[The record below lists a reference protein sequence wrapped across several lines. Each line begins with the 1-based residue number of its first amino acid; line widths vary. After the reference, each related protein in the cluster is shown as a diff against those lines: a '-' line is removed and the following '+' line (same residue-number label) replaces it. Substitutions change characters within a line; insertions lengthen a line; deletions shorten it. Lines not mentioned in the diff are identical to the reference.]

1 MENKTDIKV
10 SVIIPIYNAFDY
22 IKPAMDSVL
31 YQSLSE
37 IEIIC
42 VDDGSTDHTLEV
54 LKEYQSRDSRVR
66 IVTETNAGPG
76 LARNN
81 GIKRARGE
89 YIAFLDSDDFFE
101 PTFLEALYGIAK
113 RDDLDI
119 AIARYDIYNSRRS
132 RFESVPRT
140 EHSDMYLPGKV
151 TSKNEHPD
159 SILLSTVG
167 AAWNKIF
174 RRSFV
179 EEKGL
184 VFLPEAKIYEDV
196 YFVVTALSLAE
207 RIGKVHD
214 VLVHHRIHSQQV
226 RARVFKKYYHQ
237 IPSVFRKIKEFLMQ
251 NGMYAPLS
259 VSFLNLSASR
269 CYKIFN
275 LLSNE
280 DKEAFWNAFHND
292 YADIL
297 GWCGHEASDFDSN
310 EIFEFV
316 VNVQM
321 YEYSVYKKRLDHG
334 EKLKVTNLK
343 QNIEFVKKKKRVL
356 AFFKKLFK
364 KNKKNLH
371 SL

>member
-1 MENKTDIKV
+1 MDNKTDIKV
-10 SVIIPIYNAFDY
+10 SVIMPIYNARDY
-22 IKPAMDSVL
+22 IRPAMDSVL
-31 YQSLSE
+31 YQTLSE
-37 IEIIC
+37 IEVIC
-42 VDDGSTDHTLEV
+42 VDDGSTDHSLEV
-54 LKEYQSRDSRVR
+54 LKEYQARDSRVR

-81 GIKRARGE
+81 GMRRARGE

-113 RDDLDI
+113 RDNLDI
-119 AIARYDIYNSRRS
+119 AISRYDIYNSRRS
-132 RFESVPRT
+132 RFEPVART
-140 EHSDMYLPGKV
+140 EHSDIYLPDKV

-167 AAWNKIF
+167 SAWNKIF

-184 VFLPEAKIYEDV
+184 VFLPEVRIYEDV

-207 RIGKVHD
+207 RIGKVHEI
-214 VLVHHRIHSQQV
+214 LVHHRIHSEQA
-226 RARVFKKYYHQ
+226 RAKTFKKYYHQ
-237 IPSVFRKIKEFLMQ
+237 VPSVFRKIKEFLMQ

-275 LLSNE
+275 LLPS
-280 DKEAFWNAFHND
+280 DSKEAFWNTFHND

-297 GWCGHEASDFDSN
+297 GWCGHDASDFDS
-310 EIFEFV
+310 EDVCQFAVFV
-316 VNVQM
+316 QLYN
-321 YEYSVYKKRLDHG
+321 YDEYKKRLSADG
-334 EKLKVTNLK
+334 NLKVGNV
-343 QNIEFVKKKKRVL
+343 NIEIAKKRKTIRTFFAKIFKKKK
-356 AFFKKLFK
+356 
-364 KNKKNLH
+364 
-371 SL
+371 